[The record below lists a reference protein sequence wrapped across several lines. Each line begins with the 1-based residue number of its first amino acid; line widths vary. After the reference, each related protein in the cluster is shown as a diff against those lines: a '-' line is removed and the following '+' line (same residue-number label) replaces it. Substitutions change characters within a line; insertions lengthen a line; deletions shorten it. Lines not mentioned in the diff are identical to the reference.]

1 MTDGSN
7 SILAAAEYYITNFF
21 NQHIAAE
28 YVYHDLQHTLQVVE
42 STEAIAKGMD
52 LSETEKEMLELAAW
66 FHDTGYVDGP
76 EGHEERSCKIARQ
89 FLLKHQYP
97 ESGINN
103 IEACIRAT
111 KVPQRPKTLLE
122 EILCDADLS
131 HLGNRNYWDRC
142 GRVRQELLITRSLVM
157 SEQEWVEFELD
168 FMTGHQYH
176 TEVAHELF
184 DKNKQKHVRQLQKQQ
199 LRLNPEAL
207 DSVDDLVK
215 RDKKQKKKKREKL
228 VQQAFSGTEIELK
241 QLSLGRGVETM
252 FRNTYRTHINLSAI
266 ADNKANIM
274 LSVNA
279 VILSIVVSVLVP
291 KWADNTG
298 LIFPSMVL
306 LLVCMLTVIFAT
318 LSTRPKVTEGVFT
331 REDIEHKQSNLLFF
345 GNFYKMKLDDFQW
358 GMTEMIKD
366 SDFLYSSMTRDL
378 YYLGVVL
385 AKKYRYLRICY
396 NVFMYGMIAVVL
408 AFALA
413 FAL

>member
-111 KVPQRPKTLLE
+111 KVPQQPKTLLE